1 MYFLKNVLEFNHFGP
16 KSKYQ
21 NMEQRYRCS
30 SILPEFRGTTS
41 VKKSYGSSSLK
52 LGMLNGLMLLKRKKR
67 KIDIQLAKCQY

>member
-1 MYFLKNVLEFNHFGP
+1 MYFLKNVLEFNHFGL

-41 VKKSYGSSSLK
+41 VKKLRQQFFKIRYAE
-52 LGMLNGLMLLKRKKR
+52 RFDVIKK
-67 KIDIQLAKCQY
+67 KEEKN